1 MNMAEN
7 DHPSIKKPGSATSS
21 FRATPEET
29 TPATGDAA
37 REDAAREDD
46 ALFPRRP
53 GAVPMGIAVAA
64 AGLALVAIPFAEPV
78 WNTVYPFIREL
89 PIEGFLAAARQ
100 FGVPVTIFSVC
111 IVIWALDRPR
121 RGALIVFLVA
131 LAIASGLNQGIKH
144 TVRRARPD
152 HGIRMGSEEKADVEA
167 LIRKYPQTAARP
179 EARDQWLLFSSHPP
193 FFSSVFN
200 SFPSGHANAAF
211 VLAAFLTVLYPRLA
225 WLWILWAV
233 GCGLG
238 RVEGRMHYPEDVL
251 FGGATGWIVA
261 SLVFSWRWPARLGRR
276 VASRFSG

>member
-7 DHPSIKKPGSATSS
+7 DHPSTKKPGSASSS

-29 TPATGDAA
+29 TRASGDAA
-37 REDAAREDD
+37 REDG

-64 AGLALVAIPFAEPV
+64 AGLALVAIPFAEQV
-78 WNTVYPFIREL
+78 WNTVYPFIKEL
-89 PIEGFLAAARQ
+89 RIEGILAVARQ
-100 FGVPVTIFSVC
+100 FAVTATIASIC
-111 IVIWALDRPR
+111 IIIWALDRPR
-121 RGALIVFLVA
+121 RGAVVVFLVA
-131 LAIASGLNQGIKH
+131 LAIAAGLNQGIKH

-152 HGIRMGSEEKADVEA
+152 HGICMGSGEKAEVEA
-167 LIRKYPQTAARP
+167 LIRKYPQTAAKSK
-179 EARDQWLLFSSHPP
+179 ARDQWLLFSPHPP
-193 FFSSVFN
+193 FFSTVYN

-238 RVEGRMHYPEDVL
+238 RIEGRMHYPEDVL
-251 FGGATGWIVA
+251 FGCATGWIVA
-261 SLVFSWRWPARLGRR
+261 SVVFSWRWPARLGRR
-276 VASRFSG
+276 IASRFSG